1 MYMCMNVKAG
11 VLFREDYRLKAPGNI
26 VLREMLDSGN
36 KAVTGDLGGLLH
48 RRTSKFVLIA

>member
-1 MYMCMNVKAG
+1 MCMNVKAG